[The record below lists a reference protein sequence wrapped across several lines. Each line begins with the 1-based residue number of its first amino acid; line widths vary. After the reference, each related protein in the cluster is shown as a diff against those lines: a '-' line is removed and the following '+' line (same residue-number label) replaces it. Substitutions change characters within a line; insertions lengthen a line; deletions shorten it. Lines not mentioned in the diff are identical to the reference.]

1 APKPSRVLLRR
12 PRTEIELQLVRWRRT
27 GWRRGRGPSVVG
39 RHRHPVVGRLRRR
52 RVRIHLR
59 RVAALRRRRCVRP
72 VRRHRA
78 AARVPRN
85 PSPSTQTP
93 RLRTLLAPLL
103 LRRRHRRSLYHARP
117 ARRRARRGRRPAR
130 ARRAGGAARA
140 RRRLRRQQPARRLRR
155 RRLRRLLAEAQAGL
169 RGGPR
174 GKVQGRH
181 PVRRLPEKWSYQ
193 PELIKEV

>member
-1 APKPSRVLLRR
+1 VLLRR
-12 PRTEIELQLVRWRRT
+12 PGTEIELRLVRWWRT

-39 RHRHPVVGRLRRR
+39 RRRHPVVGRLRR

-93 RLRTLLAPLL
+93 RPADTA
-103 LRRRHRRSLYHARP
+103 RSPFSSVAATAEASTTARP
-117 ARRRARRGRRPAR
+117 RPPAPILPDLWEREVVGVSAIWRGAGRKEGAMRISRQLVILPAFF
-130 ARRAGGAARA
+130 
-140 RRRLRRQQPARRLRR
+140 
-155 RRLRRLLAEAQAGL
+155 
-169 RGGPR
+169 
-174 GKVQGRH
+174 VQD
-181 PVRRLPEKWSYQ
+181 
-193 PELIKEV
+193 